1 MINKKYYF
9 LSGLPRAGNTLFS
22 SFINQSQKVKATAN
36 SILPNI
42 LFELDKVKQT
52 DIYKNFPDQ
61 KSYLN
66 VYKNVLE
73 NYYKEWQAEY
83 IIDRS
88 TWGTPKNL
96 ELLKLIIP
104 KPKFIILY
112 RPVLECLASFVKITK
127 AKDNEILCEQL
138 LDRDDN
144 FGRSLWSIQNIIKSK
159 ENYILIKY
167 DDFVLNPNAE
177 VKKIFNFLKI
187 PFETLKTSNI
197 NQFSINNVEYNDDI
211 FEVPLHTIRTN
222 TIKKNIYK
230 IEDYLPKKIIEKYSE
245 VDKSILQHEYK

>member
-9 LSGLPRAGNTLFS
+9 LSGLPRAGNTLLS

-138 LDRDDN
+138 LDRADN
-144 FGRSLWSIQNIIKSK
+144 SW
-159 ENYILIKY
+159 
-167 DDFVLNPNAE
+167 
-177 VKKIFNFLKI
+177 
-187 PFETLKTSNI
+187 LKTY
-197 NQFSINNVEYNDDI
+197 F
-211 FEVPLHTIRTN
+211 L
-222 TIKKNIYK
+222 
-230 IEDYLPKKIIEKYSE
+230 
-245 VDKSILQHEYK
+245 